1 MKEQD
6 AIEFLESKGYNVMNT
21 KPYCYWS
28 VLDVELMLDQM
39 HSEGKFEG
47 IKYTDQFG
55 LDVMELVDK
64 RFDAEYGVTW
74 DSLESAI
81 EEIIERQNKLIK

>member
-6 AIEFLESKGYNVMNT
+6 AIKFLESKGYNVMKT

-28 VLDVELMLDQM
+28 VLDVELMLEQM
-39 HSEGKFEG
+39 QSDGKFKDIE
-47 IKYTDQFG
+47 YTDEFG
-55 LDVMELVDK
+55 YDVMNLVEK

-74 DSLESAI
+74 DSLEYAM
-81 EEIIERQNKLIK
+81 EEIIERQNKQT